1 MAANIV
7 SDKRKAQARKHAQV
21 VHVCVC
27 GKECRGNGGWSSHKR
42 VCEQWKSARTAVGE
56 RDATMRSSSECG

>member
-1 MAANIV
+1 M
-7 SDKRKAQARKHAQV
+7 SDKRKAQARKHAQE

-42 VCEQWKSARTAVGE
+42 VCEQWKAARKAADKRE
-56 RDATMRSSSECG
+56 RDAALSSSKESSNG